1 MSSLRIF
8 SSVKKIDKSSFIYR
22 TAIIMVLLLL
32 MAILFILSVL
42 YGSAKISLGD
52 IFNTIFTKD
61 TESITYQIISYVR
74 LPRATAALLAG
85 MALATAGVVLQSL
98 MDNPLAGPNIIG
110 VNSGAGLSALIIMIL
125 FPKLYFFLPIA
136 AFVGAFLTSLLI
148 FFIAYKTGASR
159 IAIVLA
165 GVAISSFLS
174 AGIDTL
180 TILFP
185 DRVVA
190 ATSYMIGGF
199 SGVTFRE
206 IGYAVFYII
215 AALIFSIFLAP
226 SLNILALGDETALSL
241 GMNVAVYRFIFIV
254 LAALLAGSAVSFSGL
269 LGFVGLIV
277 PHASRFLV
285 GYDNRY
291 LIPVSALMGACFVMV
306 CDLLARIL
314 FAPYEI
320 PVGIIMS
327 FLGGPF
333 FVWLLISQRRRGLS
347 G

>member
-1 MSSLRIF
+1 MSSLRVF
-8 SSVKKIDKSSFIYR
+8 RSTNKIDKNSFTYR
-22 TAIIMVLLLL
+22 LSIIIVLFVL
-32 MAILFILSVL
+32 MIVFFTLSIL
-42 YGSAKISLGD
+42 YGSSKISLGD
-52 IFNTIFTKD
+52 ILNAVFSKD
-61 TESITYQIISYVR
+61 TTSPTYQIINYVR
-74 LPRATAALLAG
+74 IPRATAALLAG
-85 MALATAGVVLQSL
+85 MALATAGVILQSL

-110 VNSGAGLSALIIMIL
+110 VNSGAGLSALVIIIL
-125 FPKLYFFLPIA
+125 FPYLYFFIPIA
-136 AFVGAFLTSLLI
+136 AFVGAFLTALII
-148 FFIAYKTGASR
+148 FFIAFKTGASR
-159 IAIVLA
+159 ISIVLA

-190 ATSYMIGGF
+190 ATSYMVGGF

-206 IGYAVFYII
+206 IGYSAFYII
-215 AALIFSIFLAP
+215 AALIASILLSP
-226 SLNILALGDETALSL
+226 SLNILTLGDETAISL
-241 GMNVAVYRFIFIV
+241 GMNVVAYRFVFIA

-277 PHASRFLV
+277 PHASRFII

-306 CDLLARIL
+306 CDLIARIL
-314 FAPYEI
+314 FAPYEL

-333 FVWLLISQRRRGLS
+333 FVWLLISQRRRGLND
-347 G
+347 